1 MKRTT
6 CRILPVLTIAL
17 VIATVSSVA
26 SAQDDAFFTTNY
38 FTNNTTEGAPAGTL
52 ELSNDG
58 GASGLSIFGTLRLQN
73 LCANI
78 YVFAADQQIT
88 ECCSCPVTPNG
99 LVQEN
104 IKTDLLGNPLTRV
117 VPNQGVIQIVTTLDT
132 GICDATT
139 IGNLARG
146 LTAWTTHI
154 GNQVG
159 GTFPVSVTQN
169 SPSTLSTAE
178 LVTLE
183 SDCFFATRIGSGQG
197 VCSCNAEGVN

>member
-17 VIATVSSVA
+17 VVAMVSGVA
-26 SAQDDAFFTTNY
+26 SAQDDSPFTTNY
-38 FTNNTTEGAPAGTL
+38 FTNNTTEGAPAGTVL
-52 ELSNDG
+52 LSNDG
-58 GASGLSIFGTLRLQN
+58 ATVRLSLFGPLGAQN

-78 YVFAADQQIT
+78 YVFAADQQIA

-117 VPNQGVIQIVTTLDT
+117 VPNQGTIQIVATVDN
-132 GICDATT
+132 GICNATT

-169 SPSTLSTAE
+169 SPSTLSTHE

-183 SDCFFATRIGSGQG
+183 TDCLFATELGSGFG
-197 VCSCNAEGVN
+197 ICSCNAEAVN